1 TVAIDT
7 DVQALQHCPVSL
19 KVQIGEKI
27 TQGIGGAGS
36 DPEKGKYAANED
48 QEKIK
53 EVLKN
58 THIVFIIAGL
68 GGGTGTGASP
78 VVAKIARDMGALV
91 IATVTLPFKWE
102 KRDKQA
108 EIGMSNLKAN
118 VDTLITISNER
129 LHEIVERDTSIRD
142 AFARVDE
149 VVSRSIF
156 AVADLINKPS
166 HIMDLDFTDI
176 KRVLQNGG
184 RGIVGTGVSK
194 GEKKTVKA
202 LKAALDDPL
211 LGEKGIQEAKNIL
224 VSIIGS
230 PDLTLQDVV
239 EAMNHINDVAH
250 IQQVAFGLSIDEK
263 MNDEV
268 KVTLIATGIEPGKEP
283 STRITEKTRQEEG
296 VFGEIEKDV
305 EIPPSW
311 RRHAQN
317 RETQGKDSEI
327 FDKEYSTEDM
337 EIPPSMRRKNN
348 ENRNL

>member
-1 TVAIDT
+1 
-7 DVQALQHCPVSL
+7 
-19 KVQIGEKI
+19 
-27 TQGIGGAGS
+27 GS

-53 EVLKN
+53 DILKN
-58 THIVFIIAGL
+58 THIVFIVAGL

-102 KRDKQA
+102 KREKQA
-108 EIGMSNLKAN
+108 EIGLASLKAN
-118 VDTLITISNER
+118 VDTLIAISNER
-129 LHEIVERDTSIRD
+129 LNEIVERDTPIKE
-142 AFARVDE
+142 AFAKVDE
-149 VVSRSIF
+149 VVNRSIF

-184 RGIVGTGVSK
+184 MGIVGTGVSK

-230 PDLTLQDVV
+230 PDLSLQDVV
-239 EAMNHINDVAH
+239 EAMNHINEVAQ

-268 KVTLIATGIEPGKEP
+268 KVTLIATGIEPGKET
-283 STRITEKTRQEEG
+283 TRKITQKSKEETG
-296 VFGEIEKDV
+296 FFENVGDLDT
-305 EIPPSW
+305 PPSW
-311 RRHAQN
+311 RHQEQTR
-317 RETQGKDSEI
+317 DSSEKNGEI
-327 FDKEYSTEDM
+327 FDRDYPAEDL
-337 EIPPSMRRKNN
+337 ETPPSMRRKNN
-348 ENRNL
+348 ENRNM

>member
-1 TVAIDT
+1 
-7 DVQALQHCPVSL
+7 
-19 KVQIGEKI
+19 
-27 TQGIGGAGS
+27 
-36 DPEKGKYAANED
+36 
-48 QEKIK
+48 
-53 EVLKN
+53 
-58 THIVFIIAGL
+58 
-68 GGGTGTGASP
+68 
-78 VVAKIARDMGALV
+78 
-91 IATVTLPFKWE
+91 
-102 KRDKQA
+102 
-108 EIGMSNLKAN
+108 
-118 VDTLITISNER
+118 
-129 LHEIVERDTSIRD
+129 

-263 MNDEV
+263 INDEV
-268 KVTLIATGIEPGKEP
+268 KVTLIATGIEPGKEAT
-283 STRITEKTRQEEG
+283 TRITEKTQEEEG
-296 VFGEIEKDV
+296 VFGEVGKDV

-311 RRHAQN
+311 RRHTQN
-317 RETQGKDSEI
+317 KEVSGRDGEI
-327 FDKEYSTEDM
+327 FDKDYSTEDM